1 VNATLAYILDHTD
14 RVLGC
19 RYHGWS
25 YDTKGKLTKAPGFE
39 DISTFDKSA
48 NGLFEV
54 ATYTTGHGLIF
65 VNFGSTSEIVPF
77 NEFYKGLEDELDE
90 FDFASFEYV
99 ESWDQDGKFN
109 WKTLRTLEAFSWI
122 GEGSFIFTNL
132 VRINSGWI

>member
-1 VNATLAYILDHTD
+1 MAQFKLSTMCAAIEHTQSSIKILGVRWFWVNATPAYILDHTD

-54 ATYTTGHGLIF
+54 ATHTTRQGLIF
-65 VNFGSTSEIVPF
+65 VNFDSTSDIVPF

-90 FDFASFEYV
+90 FDFGSFEYV
-99 ESWDQDGKFN
+99 ESWEQDG
-109 WKTLRTLEAFSWI
+109 
-122 GEGSFIFTNL
+122 
-132 VRINSGWI
+132 